1 MERERSSV
9 GENYLSNAVYLH
21 PHLEL
26 AYSVKEASLIGQRSK
41 LDRPKEQAYLANEDN
56 NVGFMV

>member
-9 GENYLSNAVYLH
+9 GETHLSNAVYLH

-41 LDRPKEQAYLANEDN
+41 LTWPMKII